1 MYVCMYVCIGLS
13 CYVLTYFDETERL
26 HLSISRTGTPFRCVP
41 VHFEHCIRPMLIN
54 SSNFSFA
61 GMVGDLALS
70 LGGTKNTFCRTKFPN
85 DFFKEKNRFNAPKF
99 LMTFLVIDGILWM
112 LTVK

>member
-41 VHFEHCIRPMLIN
+41 VHFEHWLPHRDLSSQTGAESNSHCFVDESLKSLRLNLGLLLDRNPVTSALYIRGRWTSVPR
-54 SSNFSFA
+54 A
-61 GMVGDLALS
+61 
-70 LGGTKNTFCRTKFPN
+70 
-85 DFFKEKNRFNAPKF
+85 
-99 LMTFLVIDGILWM
+99 
-112 LTVK
+112 TVRRLH